1 MRQFRLFLYPKSVSV
16 SQVLRFCCL
25 LVAIVL
31 LGTTPASAQFSD
43 GKIVGTVYD
52 STQAAIPGATVVV
65 KNERTGEERAVVTNE
80 RGAYTAT
87 QLKPST
93 YAVTV
98 SASGFESKTISSIT
112 VGVGQSKTA
121 DFTVNPAG
129 NTEQI
134 TVSEIV
140 TVDTTSA
147 RVGVNVSENE
157 VNNLPLNGRQV
168 SQLYLLTPGA
178 VNNGTG
184 TFDNIRFS
192 GRANQQNAIRYDGI
206 EGSAIMDAS
215 PGNLNGQI
223 SSPFRLQS
231 SLENIQEFRVDS
243 NTYTAEYGTGT
254 GGQVSVITKSGSN
267 QFHGSVFEYFRNDAL
282 DARNFFDQTGKSPLR
297 LNQFGGSIGG
307 PIVREKTFFFFS
319 YEGNRQRAG
328 INILEGVP
336 SDAARARAVPSIQ
349 PALAAFPRGNYQTAD
364 PDFDV
369 AYLQST
375 SIVNENA
382 YGFRLDH
389 KINDKHSLYA
399 RYFRDQADSDDPEG
413 VTGRRASVVAQP
425 QNAVINWQQVWT
437 ASVLNETK
445 VGFNAAWT
453 RTLGVAPVVPGID
466 LSAIAINIAG
476 SVANPGI
483 SGQSSSAGVATPGG
497 LLRQNSATNGRGQ
510 PTTPYSMGFIDNLSW
525 IKGNHTFKFGG
536 EFRPVR
542 MYFDQKGGTTYTFAN
557 INAFLNNQAQQ
568 IAFLGDISQPSKFNG
583 GLTGV
588 RQTRQEYYIAYAQDE
603 WKLRPNLTF
612 NYGLRY
618 EYYTPMSERND
629 GAVVFDPGRGVI
641 LPRGTEFYKVS
652 SRNFLPRLA
661 MAWTPGALGNKT
673 VIRWG
678 FGLNVGPGQG
688 EDQIQP
694 IESDRISV
702 TQTGGAYPI
711 NPQTLID
718 RFDPANLVGYQP
730 RAYDRGYILPER
742 VTQWNVS
749 VQQELPGQTV
759 LTVAYV
765 GSVGRHLFN
774 RSFTNFITDV
784 ATNPTTGVA
793 VITRQF
799 GAQFAEVDVKATNGT
814 DTYNAMQTTLN
825 RRFSSGLIFGSQ
837 WTWAHSLGT
846 TAGSNEATTQ
856 SNPFDLYADYGNNN
870 FDVRHSFNASV
881 LYELPIGAGKR
892 WNLSGAGDALLGGWQ
907 VGGIVNARTG
917 IPVDLR
923 VTRPDVVYRNNSTG
937 AITAAPVLVGGVPVT
952 TAIINTPGGGSSRN
966 IRRPDVVPGVDPFL
980 KTGRL
985 TFLNPA
991 AFATPAPGTFGNY
1004 VRNTLHGP
1012 GLSQFD
1018 LTLGKQVKVH
1028 EQMNVEFKAE
1038 FYNLLNHANFANPSG
1053 LLPAALGTSSNQLQ
1067 PSQPFSAST
1076 AGVGSWGTLQSTV
1089 GRTIGLGTN
1098 RQVQLSLRFN
1108 F

>member
-1 MRQFRLFLYPKSVSV
+1 MSFSLRKPDGFWARAILCTSL
-16 SQVLRFCCL
+16 VLGRFGQL
-25 LVAIVL
+25 AF
-31 LGTTPASAQFSD
+31 GQFSD
-43 GKIVGTVYD
+43 GKITGTVYD
-52 STQAAIPGATVVV
+52 SSKAAILGATVQV
-65 KNERTGEERAVVTNE
+65 KDERTGVERTVITNE
-80 RGAYTAT
+80 QGAYVAP

-93 YAVTV
+93 YQVNVT
-98 SASGFESKTISSIT
+98 ATGFESKTVNGVT
-112 VGVGQSKTA
+112 VGVGQARTV

-129 NTEQI
+129 TNEEI
-134 TVSEIV
+134 TVSELV

-147 RVGVNVSENE
+147 RVGVNVTETE
-157 VNNLPLNGRQV
+157 VKDLPLNGRQI

-192 GRANQQNAIRYDGI
+192 GRANQQNAIRYDGV
-206 EGSAIMDAS
+206 EGSGIMDAS

-267 QFHGSVFEYFRNDAL
+267 QFHGSVFEYLRNDAL
-282 DARNFFDQTGKSPLR
+282 DARNFFDQAEKSPLR

-307 PIVREKTFFFFS
+307 PIVREKTFFFLS
-319 YEGNRQRAG
+319 YEGNRQRSG
-328 INILEGVP
+328 LNILEAVP
-336 SDAARARAVPSIQ
+336 SDAARARAVASIQ
-349 PALAAFPRGNYQTAD
+349 PALAAFPRGNFSTSD

-369 AYLQST
+369 AYLQT
-375 SIVNENA
+375 RSIINENA
-382 YGFRLDH
+382 FGFRLDH
-389 KINDKHSLYA
+389 KFNDKHSFYA
-399 RYFRDQADSDDPEG
+399 RYFRDQAESDEPEG
-413 VTGRRASVVAQP
+413 VTGRRASVSAQP
-425 QNAVINWQQVWT
+425 QNAVFTWQQIWT
-437 ASVLNETK
+437 PSILNETK
-445 VGFNAAWT
+445 VGYNGAWT
-453 RTLGVAPVVPGID
+453 RTLGIAPRVPGID

-483 SGQSSSAGVATPGG
+483 SGQASSAGVATPGG

-510 PTTPYSMGFIDNLSW
+510 PTTPYSMGFIDNLSV

-536 EFRPVR
+536 EFRSVR

-557 INAFLNNQAQQ
+557 LNAFLNNQAQQ
-568 IAFLGDISQPSKFNG
+568 IAFLGDISQPSKFND
-583 GLTGV
+583 GLTGM
-588 RQTRQEYYIAYAQDE
+588 RQTRQEYYIGYAQDE

-612 NYGLRY
+612 NYGMRY
-618 EYYTPMSERND
+618 EYYTPMRERND
-629 GAVVFDPGRGVI
+629 GAVVFDPGQGVI
-641 LPRGTEFYKVS
+641 LPRGTDFYKVS

-661 MAWTPGALGNKT
+661 MAWTPAALGNKS

-694 IESDRISV
+694 IESDRVSV
-702 TQTGGAYPI
+702 TQTGGAFPI
-711 NPQTLID
+711 NSQTLID
-718 RFDPANLVGYQP
+718 RFDVTNLVGYQP
-730 RAYDRGYILPER
+730 RAYDRGYTLPER
-742 VTQWNVS
+742 VAQWNVS
-749 VQQELPGQTV
+749 IQHELPFQTA

-774 RSFTNFITDV
+774 RSFTNLITNV
-784 ATNPTTGVA
+784 ATNPTTGAA

-799 GAQFAEVDVKATNGT
+799 GSQFAEVDVKATNGT
-814 DTYNAMQTTLN
+814 DTYNAMQMTLN

-846 TAGSNEATTQ
+846 TAGSNEAQTQ
-856 SNPFDLYADYGNNN
+856 SNPFDLKADYGNNN
-870 FDVRHSFNASV
+870 FDVRHSFNASL
-881 LYELPIGAGKR
+881 LYELPFGSGKR
-892 WNLSGAGDALLGGWQ
+892 WKLSGVSDALLGGWQ
-907 VGGIVNARTG
+907 MGGIINARTG
-917 IPVDLR
+917 VPVDLR
-923 VTRPDVVYRNNSTG
+923 ITRPDVVYRHNATG
-937 AITAAPVLVGGVPVT
+937 AITAAPVLIGGVPVT
-952 TAIINTPGGGSSRN
+952 TAIVNTPGGGASRN

-985 TFLNPA
+985 TFVNPA
-991 AFATPAPGTFGNY
+991 AFATPQPGTFGNY

-1012 GLSQFD
+1012 GLTQFD
-1018 LTLGKQVKVH
+1018 LTLAKSVRIH
-1028 EQMNVEFKAE
+1028 EQKDVEFRAE
-1038 FYNLLNHANFANPSG
+1038 IYNLLNHSNFANPFAV
-1053 LLPAALGTSSNQLQ
+1053 LPSALGTAANQLQ
-1067 PSQPFSAST
+1067 PGQPFSAST
-1076 AGVGSWGTLQSTV
+1076 SGAGTFGLLQSTV
-1089 GRTIGLGTN
+1089 GRGIGLGTN

>member
-1 MRQFRLFLYPKSVSV
+1 
-16 SQVLRFCCL
+16 
-25 LVAIVL
+25 
-31 LGTTPASAQFSD
+31 
-43 GKIVGTVYD
+43 
-52 STQAAIPGATVVV
+52 
-65 KNERTGEERAVVTNE
+65 
-80 RGAYTAT
+80 
-87 QLKPST
+87 
-93 YAVTV
+93 
-98 SASGFESKTISSIT
+98 
-112 VGVGQSKTA
+112 
-121 DFTVNPAG
+121 
-129 NTEQI
+129 
-134 TVSEIV
+134 
-140 TVDTTSA
+140 
-147 RVGVNVSENE
+147 
-157 VNNLPLNGRQV
+157 
-168 SQLYLLTPGA
+168 
-178 VNNGTG
+178 
-184 TFDNIRFS
+184 
-192 GRANQQNAIRYDGI
+192 
-206 EGSAIMDAS
+206 
-215 PGNLNGQI
+215 
-223 SSPFRLQS
+223 
-231 SLENIQEFRVDS
+231 
-243 NTYTAEYGTGT
+243 
-254 GGQVSVITKSGSN
+254 
-267 QFHGSVFEYFRNDAL
+267 
-282 DARNFFDQTGKSPLR
+282 
-297 LNQFGGSIGG
+297 
-307 PIVREKTFFFFS
+307 
-319 YEGNRQRAG
+319 
-328 INILEGVP
+328 
-336 SDAARARAVPSIQ
+336 
-349 PALAAFPRGNYQTAD
+349 
-364 PDFDV
+364 
-369 AYLQST
+369 
-375 SIVNENA
+375 
-382 YGFRLDH
+382 
-389 KINDKHSLYA
+389 
-399 RYFRDQADSDDPEG
+399 
-413 VTGRRASVVAQP
+413 
-425 QNAVINWQQVWT
+425 
-437 ASVLNETK
+437 
-445 VGFNAAWT
+445 
-453 RTLGVAPVVPGID
+453 
-466 LSAIAINIAG
+466 
-476 SVANPGI
+476 
-483 SGQSSSAGVATPGG
+483 
-497 LLRQNSATNGRGQ
+497 
-510 PTTPYSMGFIDNLSW
+510 
-525 IKGNHTFKFGG
+525 
-536 EFRPVR
+536 
-542 MYFDQKGGTTYTFAN
+542 
-557 INAFLNNQAQQ
+557 
-568 IAFLGDISQPSKFNG
+568 
-583 GLTGV
+583 
-588 RQTRQEYYIAYAQDE
+588 
-603 WKLRPNLTF
+603 
-612 NYGLRY
+612 
-618 EYYTPMSERND
+618 
-629 GAVVFDPGRGVI
+629 
-641 LPRGTEFYKVS
+641 
-652 SRNFLPRLA
+652 

>member
-1 MRQFRLFLYPKSVSV
+1 MTQSRL
-16 SQVLRFCCL
+16 
-25 LVAIVL
+25 
-31 LGTTPASAQFSD
+31 TPALYARIVVAMVLVVGSLGELAFGQFSD

-52 STQAAIPGATVVV
+52 SSKAAIPGATLVVRD
-65 KNERTGEERAVVTNE
+65 ERTGVERTVVTNE
-80 RGAYTAT
+80 VGAYTVP

-93 YAVTV
+93 YTVTV
-98 SASGFESKTISSIT
+98 NASGFESRTLSGIT
-112 VGVGQSKTA
+112 VGVGQSRTA

-140 TVDTTSA
+140 TLDTTSA
-147 RVGVNVSENE
+147 RVGVNVTETE
-157 VNNLPLNGRQV
+157 VKELPLNGRQV

-192 GRANQQNAIRYDGI
+192 GRANQQNAIRYDGV
-206 EGSAIMDAS
+206 EGSGIMDAS

-254 GGQVSVITKSGSN
+254 GGQVSVVTKSGSN
-267 QFHGSVFEYFRNDAL
+267 QFHGSVFEYLRNDAL
-282 DARNFFDQTGKSPLR
+282 DARNFFDQAEKSPLR

-319 YEGNRQRAG
+319 YEGNRQRSG
-328 INILEGVP
+328 LNILEAVP

-349 PALAAFPRGNYQTAD
+349 PALAAFPRGNYATSD

-369 AYLQST
+369 AYLQT
-375 SIVNENA
+375 RSIVDEDA
-382 YGFRLDH
+382 FGFRVDH
-389 KINDKHSLYA
+389 KLNDKHSFYA
-399 RYFRDQADSDDPEG
+399 RYFRDQAKSDEPEG
-413 VTGRRASVVAQP
+413 VTGRRASVAAQP
-425 QNAVINWQQVWT
+425 QNAVFTWQQIWT
-437 ASVLNETK
+437 PTILNETK
-445 VGFNAAWT
+445 IGYNGAYT
-453 RTLGVAPVVPGID
+453 RTLGIAPVVPGID
-466 LSAIAINIAG
+466 LSAIAINITG

-483 SGQSSSAGVATPGG
+483 AGQASSAGVATPGG

-510 PTTPYSMGFIDNLSW
+510 PTTPYSMGFIDNLSV
-525 IKGNHTFKFGG
+525 IKGNHSFKFGG

-568 IAFLGDISQPSKFNG
+568 IAFLGDISQPSKFND
-583 GLTGV
+583 GLTGM

-603 WKLRPNLTF
+603 WKIRPNLTF

-618 EYYTPMSERND
+618 EYYTPMRERND
-629 GAVVFDPGRGVI
+629 GAVVFDPGLGVI
-641 LPRGTEFYKVS
+641 LPRGTDFYKVS
-652 SRNFLPRLA
+652 GKNFLPRLA

-694 IESDRISV
+694 IESDRVSV
-702 TQTGGAYPI
+702 TQTGGAFPI

-718 RFDPANLVGYQP
+718 RFDVANLAGYQP
-730 RAYDRGYILPER
+730 RAYDRGYTLPER
-742 VTQWNVS
+742 VAQWNVS
-749 VQQELPGQTV
+749 VQQELALQTT

-774 RSFTNFITDV
+774 RNITNLITNV
-784 ATNPTTGVA
+784 ATNPTTGA
-793 VITRQF
+793 AIITRQF
-799 GAQFAEVDVKATNGT
+799 GPQFAEVDVKATNGT
-814 DTYNAMQTTLN
+814 DSYNAMQMTLN

-846 TAGSNEATTQ
+846 TAGSNEAQTQ
-856 SNPFDLYADYGNNN
+856 SNPFDLKADYGNNN
-870 FDVRHSFNASV
+870 FDVRHSFNATL
-881 LYELPIGAGKR
+881 LYELPFGEGKR
-892 WNLSGAGDALLGGWQ
+892 WKLSGVGNTLLGGWQ

-917 IPVDLR
+917 VPVDLR
-923 VTRPDVVYRNNSTG
+923 ITRPDVVYRHNSTG
-937 AITAAPVLVGGVPVT
+937 AITTAPVLAGGVPVT
-952 TAIINTPGGGSSRN
+952 TAIINTPGGGSTRN
-966 IRRPDVVPGVDPFL
+966 VRRPDVVSGVDPFL
-980 KTGRL
+980 KSGGL

-1012 GLSQFD
+1012 GLTQLD
-1018 LTLGKQVKVH
+1018 LTLAKAIPIH
-1028 EQMNVEFKAE
+1028 EQKNLEFRAE
-1038 FYNLLNHANFANPSG
+1038 LYNLLNHTNFANPFAV
-1053 LLPAALGTSSNQLQ
+1053 LPSSLGTAANQLQ

-1076 AGVGSWGTLQSTV
+1076 SGAGTFGLLQSTV
-1089 GRTIGLGTN
+1089 GRGIGLGTN
-1098 RQVQLSLRFN
+1098 RQVQLSLRLN

>member
-1 MRQFRLFLYPKSVSV
+1 MISSQPKPEILWASII
-16 SQVLRFCCL
+16 L
-25 LVAIVL
+25 AIVL
-31 LGTTPASAQFSD
+31 ALGSLSQTFGQFSD

-52 STQAAIPGATVVV
+52 SSKAAIPGATVVV
-65 KNERTGEERAVVTNE
+65 KDERTGVERTVVTNE
-80 RGAYTAT
+80 VGGYTAA

-93 YAVTV
+93 YGVTV
-98 SASGFESKTISSIT
+98 SANGFESRTVSGIV
-112 VGVGQSKTA
+112 VGVGQSRTA

-129 NTEQI
+129 NNEQI
-134 TVSEIV
+134 TVSEAV
-140 TVDTTSA
+140 TLDTTSA
-147 RVGVNVSENE
+147 RVGVNVSETE
-157 VNNLPLNGRQV
+157 VKELPLNGRQV
-168 SQLYLLTPGA
+168 SQLYMLTPGA

-192 GRANQQNAIRYDGI
+192 GRANQQNAIRYDGV
-206 EGSAIMDAS
+206 EGSGIMDAS

-254 GGQVSVITKSGSN
+254 GGQVSVVTKSGSN
-267 QFHGSVFEYFRNDAL
+267 QFHGSVFEYLRNDAL
-282 DARNFFDQTGKSPLR
+282 DARNFFDQAGKSPLR

-319 YEGNRQRAG
+319 YEGNRQRSG
-328 INILEGVP
+328 INILEAVP
-336 SDAARARAVPSIQ
+336 SEAARARAVASIQ
-349 PALAAFPRGNYQTAD
+349 PALAAFPLGNFRTSD

-369 AYLQST
+369 AYLQT
-375 SIVNENA
+375 RSIVDEDA
-382 YGFRLDH
+382 FGFRLDH
-389 KINDKHSLYA
+389 KLNDKHSFYA
-399 RYFRDQADSDDPEG
+399 RYFRDQAKSDEPEG
-413 VTGRRASVVAQP
+413 VTGRRASVSAQP
-425 QNAVINWQQVWT
+425 QNAVFTWQQIWSPT
-437 ASVLNETK
+437 VLNETK
-445 VGFNAAWT
+445 IGYNGAFT
-453 RTLGVAPVVPGID
+453 RTLGIAPNVPGID
-466 LSAIAINIAG
+466 LSAIAINITG

-483 SGQSSSAGVATPGG
+483 AGQASSAGVATPGG

-510 PTTPYSMGFIDNLSW
+510 PTTPYSMGFIDNLSL
-525 IKGNHTFKFGG
+525 IKGNHSFKFGG

-557 INAFLNNQAQQ
+557 LNAFLNNQAQQ

-583 GLTGV
+583 GLTGM

-618 EYYTPMSERND
+618 EYYTPMRERND
-629 GAVVFDPGRGVI
+629 GAVVFDPGQGMI
-641 LPRGTEFYKVS
+641 LPRGTDFYKVS

-661 MAWTPGALGNKT
+661 MAWTPAALGNKT

-694 IESDRISV
+694 IESDRVSV
-702 TQTGGAYPI
+702 TQTGGAFPI
-711 NPQTLID
+711 TPQTLID
-718 RFDPANLVGYQP
+718 RFDVANLSGYQP
-730 RAYDRGYILPER
+730 RAYDRGYTLPER
-742 VTQWNVS
+742 VAQWNVS
-749 VQQELPGQTV
+749 VQQELSLQTT

-774 RSFTNFITDV
+774 RSFTNLITNV
-784 ATNPTTGVA
+784 STNPTTGA
-793 VITRQF
+793 ALITRQF
-799 GAQFAEVDVKATNGT
+799 GSQFAEVDVKATNGT
-814 DTYNAMQTTLN
+814 DSYNAMQMTLN

-846 TAGSNEATTQ
+846 TAGSNEAQTQ
-856 SNPFDLYADYGNNN
+856 SNPFDLKADYGNNN
-870 FDVRHSFNASV
+870 FDVRHSFNATL
-881 LYELPIGAGKR
+881 LYELPFGEGKR
-892 WNLSGAGDALLGGWQ
+892 WKLSGVGDALLGGWQ

-917 IPVDLR
+917 VPVDLR
-923 VTRPDVVYRNNSTG
+923 ITRPDVVYRHNSTG
-937 AITAAPVLVGGVPVT
+937 AITTAPVLVGGLPVT
-952 TAIINTPGGGSSRN
+952 TAIVNTPGGGSTRN
-966 IRRPDVVPGVDPFL
+966 VRRPDVVPGVDPFL
-980 KTGRL
+980 KSGRL

-1012 GLSQFD
+1012 GLTQFD
-1018 LTLGKQVKVH
+1018 VTLTKSIQIH
-1028 EQMNVEFKAE
+1028 EQKNVEFRAE
-1038 FYNLLNHANFANPSG
+1038 LYNLLNHTNFANPFAV
-1053 LLPAALGTSSNQLQ
+1053 LPSALGTAANQLQ
-1067 PSQPFSAST
+1067 PSQAFSAATSG
-1076 AGVGSWGTLQSTV
+1076 AGTFGLLQSTV
-1089 GRTIGLGTN
+1089 GRGIGLGTN